1 MQSKSIKDRDH
12 LISNHRRRHRHHFI
26 HFFGPAWLTMMADMD
41 AASTISAAEVGATF
55 KYGLIWFMLLLTVP
69 LFFVQEAA
77 GRIGVVTQQGL
88 GTVIRKRYSKRTALA
103 LTIPMVITD
112 VITYIAEYAGIAIGL
127 KIFGISPFVSLP
139 VVFVLH
145 ILLITKRKYAQFE
158 KLLLAISGVLIAT
171 FVITL
176 IFRGI
181 RPYSPVY
188 FIPSTSFF
196 YMLAVTVGAVVM
208 PFMLFFQAS
217 AAGEKVSIARDHFG
231 EEGETYLKRKALSLS
246 KKETLIGAIVTEFLM
261 VVVEMVATGIDPSD
275 NLMSPKELSTIL
287 SSIAGPF
294 SPYIFG
300 IGLAAAGFLAL
311 VVVSL
316 GSAWGFV
323 EAANI
328 PKDKAW
334 IVYVLESLPAVFVPM
349 IFSSDLINFMLD
361 LMVIFVFV
369 LIGPG
374 IMVGIISSD
383 KKIMGEYASN
393 KKWKIFYWS
402 SFLFVLIF
410 GFIAL
415 SSL

>member
-1 MQSKSIKDRDH
+1 MILQSKSYENTDRSTSKHRLRYHMH
-12 LISNHRRRHRHHFI
+12 L
-26 HFFGPAWLTMMADMD
+26 FGPAWLTMMADMD

-55 KYGLIWFMLLLTVP
+55 KYGFIWFMMLLVIP
-69 LFFVQEAA
+69 LFFIQEAA
-77 GRIGVVTQQGL
+77 GRIGIVTQQGL
-88 GTVIRKRYSKRTALA
+88 GSVIRKNYSKSTALV

-127 KIFGISPFVSLP
+127 KIFGISPFISLP

-181 RPYSPVY
+181 KPYSPIYVL
-188 FIPSTSFF
+188 PSTSFF
-196 YMLAVTVGAVVM
+196 FMLAVTVGAVVM

-217 AAGEKVSIARDHFG
+217 AAGEKVSSAREHLG
-231 EEGETYLKRKALSLS
+231 EEGETYLKRRALSFS
-246 KKETLIGAIVTEFLM
+246 KKETLIGAIVTEILM

-275 NLMSPKELSTIL
+275 NLMSPKELSMIL

-328 PKDKAW
+328 PKDKTW
-334 IVYVLESLPAVFVPM
+334 IVYVLESLPDRKSVV
-349 IFSSDLINFMLD
+349 
-361 LMVIFVFV
+361 
-369 LIGPG
+369 
-374 IMVGIISSD
+374 
-383 KKIMGEYASN
+383 
-393 KKWKIFYWS
+393 
-402 SFLFVLIF
+402 
-410 GFIAL
+410 
-415 SSL
+415 

>member
-1 MQSKSIKDRDH
+1 
-12 LISNHRRRHRHHFI
+12 
-26 HFFGPAWLTMMADMD
+26 MMADMD

-77 GRIGVVTQQGL
+77 GRIGIVTQEGL
-88 GTVIRKRYSKRTALA
+88 GTVIRKHYSKRTALV
-103 LTIPMVITD
+103 LTVPMVITD
-112 VITYIAEYAGIAIGL
+112 VITYIAEYAGIAIGF
-127 KIFGISPFVSLP
+127 KIFGISPLISLP
-139 VVFVLH
+139 VIFVLH
-145 ILLITKRKYAQFE
+145 IFLITKRKYVQFE
-158 KLLLAISGVLIAT
+158 KVLLAISGILIAA

-176 IFRGI
+176 MFRGI
-181 RPYSPVY
+181 KPYSPLY
-188 FIPSTSFF
+188 ILPSPSFF

-217 AAGEKVSIARDHFG
+217 AAGEKISAVHRHFG
-231 EEGETYLKRKALSLS
+231 EEGETYLKRKALSFS
-246 KKETLIGAIVTEFLM
+246 KKETLIGAIVTEILM
-261 VVVEMVATGIDPSD
+261 VVVEMVATGVDPSD

-287 SSIAGPF
+287 SSIAGPL

-323 EAANI
+323 EAASI

-349 IFSSDLINFMLD
+349 IFSSDLINFILD

-374 IMVGIISSD
+374 IMVGIISSN
-383 KKIMGEYASN
+383 KKIMGEYASDV
-393 KKWKIFYWS
+393 KWKIFYWA
-402 SFLFVLIF
+402 SFSFVLIF

-415 SSL
+415 YSL